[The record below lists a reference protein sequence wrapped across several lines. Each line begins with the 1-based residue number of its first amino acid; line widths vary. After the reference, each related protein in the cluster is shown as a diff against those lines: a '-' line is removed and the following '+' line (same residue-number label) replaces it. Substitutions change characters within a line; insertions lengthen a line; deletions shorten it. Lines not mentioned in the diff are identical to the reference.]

1 MDENYLLREECDK
14 IFDFWKLQEYFTQFH
29 YPELTRTVK
38 EYGKDVPF
46 DYYCNA
52 QTDELKNSEV
62 STSQSNKGNDL
73 VDKYISLNKYLS
85 EKKLYIL

>member
-38 EYGKDVPF
+38 GYGKDVPF
-46 DYYCNA
+46 DYYYNA

-62 STSQSNKGNDL
+62 STSQYNKGNDL
-73 VDKYISLNKYLS
+73 FDNYISHNKYLS
-85 EKKLYIL
+85 ENKLYI